1 MNSEIQLQE
10 LIEEIQTYLG
20 PFPDVQLFINGNIPE
35 VSI

>member
-10 LIEEIQTYLG
+10 LIGEIQTYLG

-35 VSI
+35 VCI